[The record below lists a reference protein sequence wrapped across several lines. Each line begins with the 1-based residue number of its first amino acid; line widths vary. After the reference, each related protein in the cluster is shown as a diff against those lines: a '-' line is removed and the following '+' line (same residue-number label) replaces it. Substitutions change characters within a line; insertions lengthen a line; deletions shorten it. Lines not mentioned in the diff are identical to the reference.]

1 MFTSNIQKVWLVILL
16 TFVVN
21 LTVFAQVPGKVVF
34 EEQAS
39 VSRAFEN
46 FVAKNRAEPT
56 IRGWRIQIIS
66 TDDRREMEN
75 IRGRFAALYPGVPS
89 AWKHVSPYYHIRVGA
104 YRTKN
109 EMMQFLTEIKKQFPA
124 AIPAQDDVQKY
135 DLIPY

>member
-1 MFTSNIQKVWLVILL
+1 MDRYLKFPVVLL
-16 TFVVN
+16 TGIFT
-21 LTVFAQVPGKVVF
+21 LLFSALSAQGQGKVVF
-34 EEQAS
+34 EEPYN
-39 VSRAFEN
+39 VSQAFEH
-46 FVAKNRAEPT
+46 FIQKNRAEPT

-75 IRGRFAALYPGVPS
+75 IRGRFTALYPGIPT

-109 EMMQFLTEIKKQFPA
+109 EMMQFLTEIKKEFPA
-124 AIPAQDDVQKY
+124 AIPVQDDIQKY

>member
-1 MFTSNIQKVWLVILL
+1 MFTNNIKKVWLVILL
-16 TFVVN
+16 TPAFAFVSK
-21 LTVFAQVPGKVVF
+21 AQATGKVVF

-39 VSRAFEN
+39 VTRAFES
-46 FVAKNRAEPT
+46 FVSKNRAEPT

-109 EMMQFLTEIKKQFPA
+109 EMMQFLTEIKKEFPA
-124 AIPAQDDVQKY
+124 AIPVQDDIQKY

>member
-1 MFTSNIQKVWLVILL
+1 MFTSIIQKVRLVILL
-16 TFVVN
+16 TVVVN
-21 LTVFAQVPGKVVF
+21 LTAYAQAPGKVVF

-109 EMMQFLTEIKKQFPA
+109 EMMQFLTEIKKEFPA
-124 AIPAQDDVQKY
+124 AIPVQDDIQKY

>member
-1 MFTSNIQKVWLVILL
+1 MDRYLKLPIVFLTGFFTLL
-16 TFVVN
+16 FSTMSG
-21 LTVFAQVPGKVVF
+21 QGQGKVVF
-34 EEQAS
+34 EEPS
-39 VSRAFEN
+39 NVSQAFEH
-46 FVAKNRAEPT
+46 FIQKNRAEPT

-75 IRGRFAALYPGVPS
+75 IRGRFTALYPGIPT

-109 EMMQFLTEIKKQFPA
+109 EMMQFLTEIKKEFPA
-124 AIPAQDDVQKY
+124 AIPVQDDIQKY